1 MTDRAES
8 IEPKEIAR
16 TLDAVWE
23 KQTDPIPPL
32 TESHGLEDTEFAYAV
47 QMAWTE
53 LRLAAGD
60 GILGRKI
67 GLTSLAMQ
75 EQLGVSEPDYGSLW
89 SSRYFPVES
98 GRAGIPLQPFV
109 APRIEGEIAFLL
121 GEDLT
126 GPDVTPEQALA
137 ATEALAP
144 AFEIVDSRIADW
156 RIKLPD
162 TIADNASYGAFTT
175 GAWDTALQDLD
186 LGSLEMRVERSQGD
200 SAETVAEGEGSAAM
214 GDPAL
219 CVAWLAN
226 KLHGFGIS
234 LQAGDVVLSGA
245 LAAAIP
251 VSAGEEYTL
260 RLGDQTPLTLHFFWT

>member
-1 MTDRAES
+1 MTES
-8 IEPKEIAR
+8 LDPKEIAR
-16 TLDAVWE
+16 TLDDAWE
-23 KQTDPIPPL
+23 KQTGPIPPL
-32 TESHGLEDTEFAYAV
+32 TESPGIGDTDLAYAV

-53 LRLAAGD
+53 RRIAGGD
-60 GILGRKI
+60 GLLGRKI

-89 SSRYFPVES
+89 SSRYFPAS
-98 GRAGIPLQPFV
+98 GGRAEIPADTFI

-121 GEDLT
+121 GEGLS

-144 AFEIVDSRIADW
+144 AFEIVDSRIEDW

-175 GAWDTALQDLD
+175 GPWDPSLKQTDLS
-186 LGSLEMRVERSQGD
+186 SLNMRVERSN
-200 SAETVAEGEGSAAM
+200 ETVGEGEGSAAM

-226 KLHGFGIS
+226 KLHTFGIS

-245 LAAAIP
+245 LAAAVP
-251 VSAGEEYTL
+251 VAKGDEFNLY
-260 RLGDQTPLTLHFFWT
+260 LGAQEPLTVHFS

>member
-1 MTDRAES
+1 MTENVDPR
-8 IEPKEIAR
+8 EIAR
-16 TLDAVWE
+16 TLDAAWE
-23 KQTDPIPPL
+23 KQTGPIPPL
-32 TESHGLEDTEFAYAV
+32 TESPGIDDTDPAYAV
-47 QMAWTE
+47 QTAWTE
-53 LRLAAGD
+53 LRIAGGD
-60 GILGRKI
+60 GVLGRKI

-89 SSRYFPVES
+89 SSRYFPAS
-98 GRAGIPLQPFV
+98 GGRADIPADTFI

-121 GEDLT
+121 GEDLS

-144 AFEIVDSRIADW
+144 AFEIVDSRIEDW

-175 GAWDTALQDLD
+175 GPWDSALKGTD
-186 LGSLEMRVERSQGD
+186 LGSLNMRVERSHESVG
-200 SAETVAEGEGSAAM
+200 EGEGSAAM

-226 KLHGFGIS
+226 KLHTFGIS
-234 LQAGDVVLSGA
+234 LRAGDVVLSGA
-245 LAAAIP
+245 LAAAVP
-251 VSAGEEYTL
+251 VATGDEFTL
-260 RLGDQTPLTLHFFWT
+260 HLGVQKPLTVRLS